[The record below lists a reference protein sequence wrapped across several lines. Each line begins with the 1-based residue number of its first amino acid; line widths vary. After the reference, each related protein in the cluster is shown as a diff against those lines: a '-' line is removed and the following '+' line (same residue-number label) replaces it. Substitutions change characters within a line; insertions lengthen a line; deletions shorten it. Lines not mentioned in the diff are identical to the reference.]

1 MGTNNFYQRGE
12 IIVAMVANDQIEL
25 QWRENAD
32 LNGIAEKTIG
42 GNTRFCR
49 KPCLKSSRVSP
60 NSFISR
66 LNRLFLLLI
75 TILLFHQWPGIN
87 CRQFPEIRRT
97 DGPMDCPLCMVV

>member
-12 IIVAMVANDQIEL
+12 IIVAMVANDRIEL
-25 QWRENAD
+25 RWRENAD

-75 TILLFHQWPGIN
+75 TILLFHELQAIS
-87 CRQFPEIRRT
+87 
-97 DGPMDCPLCMVV
+97 